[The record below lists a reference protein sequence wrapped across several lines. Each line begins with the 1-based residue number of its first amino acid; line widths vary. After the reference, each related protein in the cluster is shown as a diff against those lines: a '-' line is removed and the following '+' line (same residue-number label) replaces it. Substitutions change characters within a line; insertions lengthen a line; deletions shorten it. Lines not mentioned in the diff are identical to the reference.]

1 MTFEAILNS
10 IKHVY
15 LFNVSIHRSSYQNRF
30 INEYARK
37 KKAKISEFQSPGV
50 TEFFSEI

>member
-1 MTFEAILNS
+1 MFEF
-10 IKHVY
+10 KKK
-15 LFNVSIHRSSYQNRF
+15 FQDRF

-37 KKAKISEFQSPGV
+37 KKAKISESQNHEV